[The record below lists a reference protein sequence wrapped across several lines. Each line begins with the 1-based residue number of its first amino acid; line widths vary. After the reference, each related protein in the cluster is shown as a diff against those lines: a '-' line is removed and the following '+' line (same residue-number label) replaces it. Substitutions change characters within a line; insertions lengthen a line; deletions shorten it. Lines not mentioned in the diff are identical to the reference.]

1 MYLLRA
7 RFNERAERPAGPLIA
22 HAQKM
27 KATKSKREIDFDKKL
42 SIEEIQQ
49 EIKKHFKNNNGQI
62 KGFGNILY
70 YEFYENSHLLYKFD
84 TEGNLIEST
93 KFLDPEYKKEYYRI
107 YGIVKKAV
115 DEVDPFNI
123 AWVDENE
130 YEPEIKD
137 LSDKLVGQ
145 KLTKKQIAR
154 KTRKVFEK
162 WFWKKEENLPKY
174 EEIGDR
180 IFEEMGK

>member
-7 RFNERAERPAGPLIA
+7 RFNEIAERPAGPLIA

-27 KATKSKREIDFDKKL
+27 KATKSQREIEFDKKL
-42 SIEEIQQ
+42 SIEEIQK
-49 EIKKHFKNNNGQI
+49 EIKKHFKNSDG
-62 KGFGNILY
+62 KVELFGNILY
-70 YEFYENSHLLYKFD
+70 YDFYEDGNLLYKFD

-93 KFLDPEYKKEYYRI
+93 KFLNSEYKKEYYRI
-107 YGIVKKAV
+107 YEIVKKAV

-137 LSDKLVGQ
+137 LSDKLIGQ
-145 KLTKKQIAR
+145 NLTKKQIAR

-162 WFWKKEENLPKY
+162 WFYEKDENLPKY

-180 IFEEMGK
+180 IFEKI

>member
-7 RFNERAERPAGPLIA
+7 RFNKVAETPQGPLISYA
-22 HAQKM
+22 YKM
-27 KATKSKREIDFDKKL
+27 KTTKSKREVEFDKKL
-42 SIEEIQQ
+42 SIEEIQK
-49 EIKKHFKNNNGQI
+49 EIKKHFKKNDG
-62 KGFGNILY
+62 KVEYFGEILY
-70 YEFYENSHLLYKFD
+70 YEFYEDGNLLYIFD

-162 WFWKKEENLPKY
+162 WFYEKEENLTKY

-180 IFEEMGK
+180 IFERMGK

>member
-7 RFNERAERPAGPLIA
+7 RFNKIAETPQGPLISYA
-22 HAQKM
+22 HKM
-27 KATKSKREIDFDKKL
+27 KTTKSKREIEFDKKL
-42 SIEEIQQ
+42 SIEEIQK
-49 EIKKHFKNNNGQI
+49 EIKKHFKKNDGKV
-62 KGFGNILY
+62 KGFGEILY
-70 YEFYENSHLLYKFD
+70 YDFYEDGNLLYKFD

-107 YGIVKKAV
+107 YEIVKKAV

-145 KLTKKQIAR
+145 NLTKKQIAR

-162 WFWKKEENLPKY
+162 WFYEKEENLPKY

-180 IFEEMGK
+180 IFEKI

>member
-27 KATKSKREIDFDKKL
+27 KVTKSKREVEFDKKL
-42 SIEEIQQ
+42 SIEEIQK
-49 EIKKHFKNNNGQI
+49 EIKKYFKNSDGKV
-62 KGFGNILY
+62 KGFGDILY
-70 YEFYENSHLLYKFD
+70 YDFYEDGNLLYKFD

-93 KFLDPEYKKEYYRI
+93 KFLDPKYKKEYYRI
-107 YGIVKKAV
+107 YEIVKKAV

-137 LSDKLVGQ
+137 LSNKLVGQ
-145 KLTKKQIAR
+145 KLTQKQIAR
-154 KTRKVFEK
+154 KIKKVFEK
-162 WFWKKEENLPKY
+162 WFYEKEENLPKY
-174 EEIGDR
+174 EEIGKR
-180 IFEEMGK
+180 IFEGMGK

>member
-22 HAQKM
+22 HAHKM
-27 KATKSKREIDFDKKL
+27 KTTKSKREIEFDKKS
-42 SIEEIQQ
+42 SIEEIQK
-49 EIKKHFKNNNGQI
+49 EIKKHFKKS
-62 KGFGNILY
+62 KGKVKYFGEILY
-70 YEFYENSHLLYKFD
+70 YEFYEEGNLLYKFD
-84 TEGNLIEST
+84 TEENLIEST

-107 YGIVKKAV
+107 YEIVKKAV

-137 LSDKLVGQ
+137 LSDKLIGQ
-145 KLTKKQIAR
+145 NLTKKQIAR

-162 WFWKKEENLPKY
+162 WFYKKEENLSKY

-180 IFEEMGK
+180 IFEGMGK